1 MADDKSNISRKS
13 FRRRTPAPAARVEPG
28 LQVMQAAEAAP
39 LAQEAAKAAM
49 TAEGT
54 LTATEAF
61 AAGAASTSLI
71 RLAFKWFER
80 YERQLSGAGM
90 VGGFAF
96 DNYNFRRIDLP
107 NTQFVFIGYLSLA
120 AISILM
126 LHAMAERAAKGKP
139 MPRWHGILPMVAQ
152 FALGALWSAFLVFY
166 SRGAVLTASWPFML
180 VLVGIFIAN
189 EVFKKYHSRL
199 VFTAVLFFF
208 ALFSYAIVTTPIL
221 TGSVGTLTFL
231 VSGLVSL
238 ILFSLFLKL
247 VKAVGKQQWRGAKW
261 WIALGTVLV
270 YATLNAFY
278 FSDVLPPLPLAMADG
293 GIYRFVAKTGNEYD
307 AVGEPQTWLTA
318 FGARPVMH
326 VAPGQPLYVYTAV
339 FAPIKIST
347 AIVHRW
353 QLYNTIK
360 HKWQTVER
368 ITYPINGGRDG
379 GYRSYTVNRHIVPG
393 DWRVDVSTGD
403 GHTIGR
409 IRFLVEAA
417 TGPLATEARVL
428 K

>member
-1 MADDKSNISRKS
+1 MADSNAPKKS
-13 FRRRTPAPAARVEPG
+13 FWRRRQAAVPARIEPSFEA
-28 LQVMQAAEAAP
+28 MRAAEADP
-39 LAQEAAKAAM
+39 MAQEAVKAAA
-49 TAEGT
+49 TAEGA
-54 LTATEAF
+54 LTPAESF
-61 AAGAASTSLI
+61 AAGAASVSLI
-71 RLAFKWFER
+71 RTVFKWFER

-107 NTQFVFIGYLSLA
+107 NTQFVFIGYLTLA
-120 AISILM
+120 ALSILI
-126 LHAMAERAAKGKP
+126 LHGMAERAARGHK
-139 MPRWHGILPMVAQ
+139 MPRWHGVLPMVAQ

-180 VLVGIFIAN
+180 VLVAIFIAN

-199 VFTAVLFFF
+199 IFTAVLLFF

-221 TGSVGTLTFL
+221 TGSIGTLTFL
-231 VSGLVSL
+231 ISGLVSL

-247 VKAVGKQQWRGAKW
+247 VKAVGKEQWRGAKW
-261 WIALGTVLV
+261 WILLGTAVV

-278 FSDVLPPLPLAMADG
+278 FTDVLPPLPLALADG
-293 GIYRFVAKTGNEYD
+293 GIYRFVAKKGNEYD
-307 AVGEPQTWLTA
+307 AVGEPQPWTTV
-318 FGARPVMH
+318 FGIKPVMH

-353 QLYNTIK
+353 QRYNPAR

-379 GYRSYTVNRHIVPG
+379 GYRSYTINRHITPG

-403 GHTIGR
+403 GHTLGR
-409 IRFLVEAA
+409 IRFAVENAA
-417 TGPLATEARVL
+417 GPLMSENRVL

>member
-1 MADDKSNISRKS
+1 MADGNTPKTRFWRRKS
-13 FRRRTPAPAARVEPG
+13 AAAPARMEPSFEAMRQAEADPMAQAAVKAASTAGDVLTPAES
-28 LQVMQAAEAAP
+28 
-39 LAQEAAKAAM
+39 
-49 TAEGT
+49 
-54 LTATEAF
+54 F
-61 AAGAASTSLI
+61 AAGAAAPSII
-71 RLAFKWFER
+71 RILFKWFER

-107 NTQFVFIGYLSLA
+107 NTQFVFIGYLTLA
-120 AISILM
+120 AISILI
-126 LHAMAERAAKGKP
+126 LHGMTERAARGHT
-139 MPRWHGILPMVAQ
+139 MPRWHAILPMAAQ

-180 VLVGIFIAN
+180 VLVAIFIAN

-221 TGSVGTLTFL
+221 TGSIGTLTFL
-231 VSGLVSL
+231 ISGLVSL
-238 ILFSLFLKL
+238 ILFSFFLKL
-247 VKAVGKQQWRGAKW
+247 VKAAGKQQWRGAKW
-261 WIALGTVLV
+261 WIALGTVVV

-278 FSDVLPPLPLAMADG
+278 FADVLPPLPLALADG
-293 GIYRFVAKTGNEYD
+293 GIYRFVAKKGNEYD
-307 AVGEPQTWLTA
+307 AVGEPQPWTTL
-318 FGARPVMH
+318 FGVKPVMH
-326 VAPGQPLYVYTAV
+326 VTAGQPLYVYTAV

-353 QLYNTIK
+353 QHYNTTRR
-360 HKWQTVER
+360 KWQTVER
-368 ITYPINGGRDG
+368 ISYAINGGRDG
-379 GYRSYTVNRHIVPG
+379 GYRSYTINRHIVPG

-409 IRFLVEAA
+409 IRFAVETAV
-417 TGPLATEARVL
+417 GPLVSENRIL